1 MSNDE
6 FEPRLG
12 KIRARG
18 SKRGQKYLGRVLA
31 AVALAG
37 GIKRSGKSRFDGSR
51 IGRGASIG
59 RILGSRDRLAGLRAR
74 RGVIK
79 ARIIKLVGKGAK
91 NAAAHLR
98 YIQRDGVTREG
109 QPGQLYGAD
118 RDVAEG
124 SEFLERG
131 QEDRH
136 QFRFIVSA
144 EDGDQYDDLKPLTR
158 RLMVQMESDLG
169 TKLDWVAVDHFN
181 TGHPHSHIIL
191 RGVDDRGQNLIIARE
206 YMGTGMRER
215 LAELVERDLGPRTTL
230 EIEQRLRRDIAA
242 ERLTAT
248 DRRLILDM
256 DADQSVTATD
266 RDPFQQSLRAGR
278 LQKLKSLGLAEPQ
291 PAGRWLLHDDLENTL
306 REMGERGD
314 IIRTMQ
320 RELSARGIDRAP
332 VDQRVHVSSAPATTP
347 IIGRLV
353 MRGLSNELEDR
364 HYLIIDGVDGH
375 SHYVDIGK
383 GDAVEPL
390 PAEAIIEVTPRSSGV
405 RQADRTI
412 AEVAAASGGYYDVDL
427 HLKHD
432 PSATEK
438 FAETH
443 VRRLEA
449 MWRIMRSVERDPS
462 GTWKI
467 ALDHLERVEKYEARL
482 MRDQPVSVTRLS
494 TLSLDQQVGTDAAT
508 WLDRDQTSPSPVSIR
523 DAGFGGE
530 VAKAQRQRQIWL
542 VAQGLADERDGQ
554 ITYDANLVATLQR
567 RELVRVAGQ
576 LSREL
581 GLSFAESSN
590 GQKLSG
596 ILKRHIDLASGKFA
610 LIEKSRDFTL
620 VPWAKVLE
628 RQIGKEVSGSIS
640 EGGISWTIGRQRSGP
655 VIS

>member
-1 MSNDE
+1 MSDDE

-12 KIRARG
+12 KIQAGG
-18 SKRGQKYLGRVLA
+18 SKLGQKYLGRILA
-31 AVALAG
+31 SVALAG
-37 GIKRSGKSRFDGSR
+37 GIKRIGKSRFDGSR

-79 ARIIKLVGKGAK
+79 ARIIKLAGKGAK

-98 YIQRDGVTREG
+98 YIQRDGVTRDG
-109 QPGQLYGAD
+109 QPSQLYGAD
-118 RDVAEG
+118 RDVAE
-124 SEFLERG
+124 SKEFLERG
-131 QEDRH
+131 QRDRH

-158 RLMVQMESDLG
+158 RLMAQMEADLG

-181 TGHPHSHIIL
+181 TGHPHTHIIL

-206 YMGTGMRER
+206 YIGTGMRER

-230 EIEQRLRRDIAA
+230 EIEQRLRRDVAA

-248 DRRLILDM
+248 DLRLMKDM
-256 DADQSVTATD
+256 DADHSVTATD

-278 LQKLKSLGLAEPQ
+278 LQKLASLGLAEPQ
-291 PAGRWLLHDDLENTL
+291 TGGRWVLHDDLENTL

-320 RELSARGIDRAP
+320 RELSARGIVRAP
-332 VDQRVHVSSAPATTP
+332 VDQWVHVGSAPATKP

-353 MRGLSNELEDR
+353 MRGLSDELEDR

-375 SHYVDIGK
+375 SHYIDIGK
-383 GDAVEPL
+383 ADAVETIS
-390 PAEAIIEVTPRSSGV
+390 AGAIVEVTPRSGDV
-405 RQADRTI
+405 RQSDRTI

-427 HLKHD
+427 HLKHN
-432 PSATEK
+432 PSATET

-449 MWRIMRSVERDPS
+449 MRRTMRSVERDPS

-467 ALDHLERVEKYEARL
+467 ALNHLERVKTYEARL
-482 MRDQPVSVTRLS
+482 MRDQPVSVTLLS

-508 WLDRDQTSPSPVSIR
+508 WLDRDQASPASIPIR
-523 DAGFGGE
+523 VAGFGGE
-530 VAKAQRQRQIWL
+530 VVRAKRQRQIWL
-542 VAQGLADERDGQ
+542 VAQGLADERDGK
-554 ITYDANLVATLQR
+554 ITFDGGLVAKLQR
-567 RELVRVAGQ
+567 RELLRVAGQ
-576 LSREL
+576 LSSEL
-581 GLSFAESSN
+581 GLAFSDSQN
-590 GQKLSG
+590 GHKVSG
-596 ILKRHIDLASGKFA
+596 ILKRPIDLASGKFA
-610 LIEKSRDFTL
+610 LVEKSREFTL
-620 VPWAKVLE
+620 VPWAKVLD
-628 RQIGKEVSGSIS
+628 RQIGKEVAGIVR

-655 VIS
+655 MIS

>member
-383 GDAVEPL
+383 GMRLSHFLRRRLSKLHRAAAGYAKQTAL
-390 PAEAIIEVTPRSSGV
+390 LPRSRRPAVGIMMSICISNTTQV
-405 RQADRTI
+405 RPRNLPKPMCADWKPCG
-412 AEVAAASGGYYDVDL
+412 ALCAASNAIRPALGKLRSIILRGSKSM
-427 HLKHD
+427 KHD
-432 PSATEK
+432 
-438 FAETH
+438 
-443 VRRLEA
+443 
-449 MWRIMRSVERDPS
+449 
-462 GTWKI
+462 
-467 ALDHLERVEKYEARL
+467 
-482 MRDQPVSVTRLS
+482 
-494 TLSLDQQVGTDAAT
+494 
-508 WLDRDQTSPSPVSIR
+508 
-523 DAGFGGE
+523 
-530 VAKAQRQRQIWL
+530 
-542 VAQGLADERDGQ
+542 
-554 ITYDANLVATLQR
+554 
-567 RELVRVAGQ
+567 
-576 LSREL
+576 
-581 GLSFAESSN
+581 
-590 GQKLSG
+590 
-596 ILKRHIDLASGKFA
+596 
-610 LIEKSRDFTL
+610 
-620 VPWAKVLE
+620 
-628 RQIGKEVSGSIS
+628 
-640 EGGISWTIGRQRSGP
+640 
-655 VIS
+655 

>member
-1 MSNDE
+1 MSDDE

-12 KIRARG
+12 KIRAHG

-37 GIKRSGKSRFDGSR
+37 GIKRIGKSRFDGIR

-59 RILGSRDRLAGLRAR
+59 RILGSRDHLAGLRAR

-79 ARIIKLVGKGAK
+79 ARIIKLTSKGAK
-91 NAAAHLR
+91 NTAAHLR
-98 YIQRDGVTREG
+98 YIQRDGVTRNG

-118 RDVAEG
+118 KDVANG
-124 SEFLERG
+124 KEFLERG

-144 EDGDQYDDLKPLTR
+144 EDGDQYEDLKPLTR
-158 RLMVQMESDLG
+158 RLMAQMESDLG

-181 TGHPHSHIIL
+181 TAHPHTHIML

-206 YMGTGMRER
+206 YISTGMRER
-215 LAELVERDLGPRTTL
+215 LTELVGRDLGPRTTL
-230 EIEQRLRRDIAA
+230 EIEHRLRHDISA

-248 DRRLILDM
+248 DRRLIRDM
-256 DADQSVTATD
+256 DQDHSVTATD
-266 RDPFQQSLRAGR
+266 RDPFQQSLRSGR
-278 LQKLKSLGLAEPQ
+278 LQKLKSLGLADPQ
-291 PAGRWLLHDDLENTL
+291 SGGRWLLHDDLENTL
-306 REMGERGD
+306 RQMGERGD

-332 VDQRVHVSSAPATTP
+332 VDQWVHVGSAPVTSP
-347 IIGRLV
+347 IVGRLV
-353 MRGLSNELEDR
+353 ARGLSDELQDR

-383 GDAVEPL
+383 GDAVESL
-390 PAEAIIEVTPRSSGV
+390 PGGAIVEVTPRSSGV

-412 AEVAAASGGYYDVDL
+412 AAVAAASSGNYDVDL

-432 PSATEK
+432 PSATER
-438 FAETH
+438 FADTH

-449 MWRIMRSVERDPS
+449 MRRAMRSVERDPS
-462 GTWKI
+462 GTWEI
-467 ALDHLERVEKYEARL
+467 APDHLDRVAKYEARL
-482 MRDQPVSVTRLS
+482 MRDQPVSVAILS
-494 TLSLDQQVGTDAAT
+494 ALSLDQQVGADAAV
-508 WLDRDQTSPSPVSIR
+508 WLDRDQVSSSSAPIR
-523 DAGFGGE
+523 DTGFGDE
-530 VAKAQRQRQIWL
+530 VAQAQRDRRQWL
-542 VAQGLADERDGQ
+542 VAEGLAVERDGK
-554 ITYDANLVATLQR
+554 ITYDASLIVTLQR
-567 RELVRVAGQ
+567 RELLRVAGQ

-581 GLSFAESSN
+581 GLPFAESPN
-590 GQKLSG
+590 GAKVSG
-596 ILKRHIDLASGKFA
+596 ILKRPIDLASGKFA
-610 LIEKSRDFTL
+610 LIEKSREFTL

-628 RQIGKEVSGSIS
+628 RQIGKEVSGIAR
-640 EGGISWTIGRQRSGP
+640 EGGMNWTIGRQLRGP